1 MNNSN
6 DSIAAFGRWISTLG
20 LGLLFVIGNILLPQ
34 LCHIVPMGG
43 PRWLPIYFF
52 TLVGA
57 YCFGWRVGLFTALLS
72 PVLNSLLFGMPAL
85 PVLPSILLKSIVLAL
100 AAAYAAKRSGKVTLL
115 ALGGIVLAYQL
126 IGSLGEWGLSG
137 SLQSALQDFHIGV
150 PGMLLQIFGGYFV
163 IRQLEK
169 RRQA

>member
-1 MNNSN
+1 
-6 DSIAAFGRWISTLG
+6 
-20 LGLLFVIGNILLPQ
+20 
-34 LCHIVPMGG
+34 
-43 PRWLPIYFF
+43 
-52 TLVGA
+52 
-57 YCFGWRVGLFTALLS
+57 
-72 PVLNSLLFGMPAL
+72 
-85 PVLPSILLKSIVLAL
+85 
-100 AAAYAAKRSGKVTLL
+100 
-115 ALGGIVLAYQL
+115 VLAYQL

>member
-1 MNNSN
+1 MNNLSN
-6 DSIAAFGRWISTLG
+6 SALAYGKWTHTLSLAALFILG
-20 LGLLFVIGNILLPQ
+20 NLLLPQ
-34 LCHIVPMGG
+34 LCHLVPMGG

-57 YCFGWRVGLFTALLS
+57 YCFGWRVGLLTALLS

-85 PVLPSILLKSIVLAL
+85 AVLPSILLKSVVLAL
-100 AAAYAAKRSGKVTLL
+100 AAAYAAKRSGKVRLL
-115 ALGGIVLAYQL
+115 ALAGVVLAYQV

-137 SLQSALQDFHIGV
+137 SLQSALQDFRIGI

-169 RRQA
+169 RKQA